1 MRFHLCLEDLC
12 YQWKFWLQT
21 TESTLAG
28 FIREVIYER
37 GLQQRENGLGSKA
50 PYPGHALLPWRPF
63 LPLLVHEHRCLSLS
77 TRHYFKVF
85 CFWCLWKLDVCSCLC
100 QNGIHKATTVS
111 CPLCLLGRVHVT
123 CLYPRWQGKL
133 GKQVAAFYPK
143 DEWNHEMGSS
153 ANIGKVSKGIG

>member
-1 MRFHLCLEDLC
+1 MRFHPCLEDLS

-28 FIREVIYER
+28 FSREVIYER
-37 GLQQRENGLGSKA
+37 GSSRGRTGLEAKLPIQAMHCSQEDPSY
-50 PYPGHALLPWRPF
+50 PYW
-63 LPLLVHEHRCLSLS
+63 CMS
-77 TRHYFKVF
+77 TDACHWAQDTKVF

-100 QNGIHKATTVS
+100 QNGVPKATTVS
-111 CPLCLLGRVHVT
+111 CPLCLLGRVQVT